1 MLSYYPLT
9 KPRKTRLW
17 QFDSSLFQPGPKA
30 GFLERHV
37 FGPTRSLAKYALYA
51 LAFTYPTLLVIS
63 GILFGGLVFWT
74 SFAASLG
81 LIFVIIKKAG
91 YSQNFANWDVSN
103 KKFVGLFI
111 AFGLTFAFYMGLI
124 HIGLLTIIIFGL
136 VLALA
141 LVLGVW
147 KTSNR

>member
-1 MLSYYPLT
+1 M
-9 KPRKTRLW
+9 
-17 QFDSSLFQPGPKA
+17 
-30 GFLERHV
+30 
-37 FGPTRSLAKYALYA
+37 
-51 LAFTYPTLLVIS
+51 
-63 GILFGGLVFWT
+63 
-74 SFAASLG
+74 G
-81 LIFVIIKKAG
+81 LIFIVIKRAG
-91 YSQNFANWDVSN
+91 YSQNFANWDISN
-103 KKFVGLFI
+103 RKFVGLFS

>member
-1 MLSYYPLT
+1 MGVIRPLT

-17 QFDSSLFQPGPKA
+17 QFDPSLFQPGPKA
-30 GFLERHV
+30 GFFERHLL
-37 FGPTRSLAKYALYA
+37 GPTKSLTKYGLYA
-51 LAFTYPTLLVIS
+51 LAFMYPTLLVIS

-74 SFAASLG
+74 SSAASLG

-103 KKFVGLFI
+103 KKFAGLFI

-124 HIGLLTIIIFGL
+124 HIGILTIVIFGL
-136 VLALA
+136 LLALA
-141 LVLGVW
+141 LVLGDR

>member
-1 MLSYYPLT
+1 M
-9 KPRKTRLW
+9 
-17 QFDSSLFQPGPKA
+17 
-30 GFLERHV
+30 
-37 FGPTRSLAKYALYA
+37 
-51 LAFTYPTLLVIS
+51 YPTLLVIS

-81 LIFVIIKKAG
+81 LIFIIIKKAG

-124 HIGLLTIIIFGL
+124 HIGVLTIVIFGL

>member
-1 MLSYYPLT
+1 MT

-17 QFDSSLFQPGPKA
+17 QFDPSLFQPGPKA
-30 GFLERHV
+30 GFLERHI
-37 FGPTRSLAKYALYA
+37 FGHTTTLAKYALYG

-81 LIFVIIKKAG
+81 LIFVVIKKAG
-91 YSQNFANWDVSN
+91 YSQNFASWDISN
-103 KKFVGLFI
+103 KKFAGLFI

-124 HIGLLTIIIFGL
+124 YIGVLSIIIFAL
-136 VLALA
+136 LLALT

-147 KTSNR
+147 KMSNR

>member
-1 MLSYYPLT
+1 MT

-17 QFDSSLFQPGPKA
+17 QFDPSLFQPGPKA
-30 GFLERHV
+30 GFFERHLLSL
-37 FGPTRSLAKYALYA
+37 TKSLAKYGLYA
-51 LAFTYPTLLVIS
+51 LAFMYPTLLVIS

-81 LIFVIIKKAG
+81 LIFIIIKKAG

-124 HIGLLTIIIFGL
+124 HIGVLTIVIFGL